1 MRTSKEY
8 RQTAWSAIKPVLP
21 IMLLI
26 FLVASL
32 PQLIFMFIQTA
43 FGLMPPMDTDLLLSD
58 PDAFVAAYSAFMS
71 SSKGITYSLLNTLF
85 TLMTIPLSLG
95 TIGAAQ
101 RILRGEGVLVRH
113 SLAYIPYTF
122 RAIWLQICT
131 TFYAF
136 WPMLLAYVVAIPVL
150 LTVSSPDIMPLTAIL
165 FFIAVIATL
174 VFAIMRLY
182 SMAASDYLLA
192 RNMELGMR
200 SGQYDLVSYVI
211 ASIATLCEGEL
222 LQSDRAERMEITRD
236 AYLEIIYKKTA
247 SLLGISAGVG
257 ALSAGANREQV
268 ARMRRFGD
276 ALGMAFQIQDD
287 ILDFTRGAETGK
299 PSNNDLREHKI
310 TLPLLLLL
318 DRADAARRDELLAL
332 LARCREDEA
341 AVDALQQAVEE
352 QGGLQEASKVMQS
365 YLQRATA
372 LLAEWPDDP
381 IRSALVNLCAYVAE
395 RNR

>member
-32 PQLIFMFIQTA
+32 PQFIFMFIQTA

-95 TIGAAQ
+95 SIGAAQ
-101 RILRGEGVLVRH
+101 RILRGEDVLVRH

-131 TFYAF
+131 AFYAF

-150 LTVSSPDIMPLTAIL
+150 LTVSSPDIMLLTAIL

-182 SMAASDYLLA
+182 LMAASDYLLA
-192 RNMELGMR
+192 RNPNTSVPEIMRTRRTIMKGNRMNFFLLELSFIGWN
-200 SGQYDLVSYVI
+200 LLI
-211 ASIATLCEGEL
+211 AVLDSAVLTMAGYTLANICSML
-222 LQSDRAERMEITRD
+222 LSLFLGVYMT
-236 AYLEIIYKKTA
+236 TA
-247 SLLGISAGVG
+247 KA
-257 ALSAGANREQV
+257 
-268 ARMRRFGD
+268 
-276 ALGMAFQIQDD
+276 AFV
-287 ILDFTRGAETGK
+287 
-299 PSNNDLREHKI
+299 NDL
-310 TLPLLLLL
+310 T
-318 DRADAARRDELLAL
+318 AAAPSDN
-332 LARCREDEA
+332 
-341 AVDALQQAVEE
+341 
-352 QGGLQEASKVMQS
+352 ASGKM
-365 YLQRATA
+365 T
-372 LLAEWPDDP
+372 E
-381 IRSALVNLCAYVAE
+381 
-395 RNR
+395 

>member
-32 PQLIFMFIQTA
+32 PQFIFMFIQLA
-43 FGLMPPMDTDLLLSD
+43 FGLTPPMDTDLLLSD

-85 TLMTIPLSLG
+85 TLMTIPLTLG

-101 RILRGEGVLVRH
+101 RILRGEDVLVRH

-150 LTVSSPDIMPLTAIL
+150 LTVSSPDIMLLTAIL

-182 SMAASDYLLA
+182 LMAASDYLLA
-192 RNMELGMR
+192 RNPNTSVPEIMRPSRTIMKGNRMSFFLLELSFIGWNLLIAVLDSAVLTMAGYTLANVCSMLLSLFLGVYMTTAKAAFVSDLTAAAPSDNA
-200 SGQYDLVSYVI
+200 SGKM
-211 ASIATLCEGEL
+211 TE
-222 LQSDRAERMEITRD
+222 
-236 AYLEIIYKKTA
+236 
-247 SLLGISAGVG
+247 
-257 ALSAGANREQV
+257 
-268 ARMRRFGD
+268 
-276 ALGMAFQIQDD
+276 
-287 ILDFTRGAETGK
+287 
-299 PSNNDLREHKI
+299 
-310 TLPLLLLL
+310 
-318 DRADAARRDELLAL
+318 
-332 LARCREDEA
+332 
-341 AVDALQQAVEE
+341 
-352 QGGLQEASKVMQS
+352 
-365 YLQRATA
+365 
-372 LLAEWPDDP
+372 
-381 IRSALVNLCAYVAE
+381 
-395 RNR
+395 

>member
-58 PDAFVAAYSAFMS
+58 PDAFVAACSAFMS

-85 TLMTIPLSLG
+85 TLMTIPLTLG

-101 RILRGEGVLVRH
+101 RILRGEDVLVRH

-150 LTVSSPDIMPLTAIL
+150 LTVSSPDIMLLTAIL

-182 SMAASDYLLA
+182 LMAASDYLLA
-192 RNMELGMR
+192 RNPNTSVSEIMRTSRTIMKGDRMNFFLLELSFIGWNLLIAVLDSAVLTMAGYTLANVCSMLLSLFLGVYMTTAKAAFVSDLTAAAPSDNA
-200 SGQYDLVSYVI
+200 SGKM
-211 ASIATLCEGEL
+211 TE
-222 LQSDRAERMEITRD
+222 
-236 AYLEIIYKKTA
+236 
-247 SLLGISAGVG
+247 
-257 ALSAGANREQV
+257 
-268 ARMRRFGD
+268 
-276 ALGMAFQIQDD
+276 
-287 ILDFTRGAETGK
+287 
-299 PSNNDLREHKI
+299 
-310 TLPLLLLL
+310 
-318 DRADAARRDELLAL
+318 
-332 LARCREDEA
+332 
-341 AVDALQQAVEE
+341 
-352 QGGLQEASKVMQS
+352 
-365 YLQRATA
+365 
-372 LLAEWPDDP
+372 
-381 IRSALVNLCAYVAE
+381 
-395 RNR
+395 

>member
-32 PQLIFMFIQTA
+32 PQFIFMFIQTA

-95 TIGAAQ
+95 SIGAAQ
-101 RILRGEGVLVRH
+101 RILRGEDVLVRH

-131 TFYAF
+131 AFYAF

-150 LTVSSPDIMPLTAIL
+150 LTVSSPDIMLLTAIL

-182 SMAASDYLLA
+182 LMAASDYLLA
-192 RNMELGMR
+192 RNPNTSVSEIMRTSRTIMKGNRMSFFLLELSFIGWNLLIAVLDSAVLTMAGYTLANVCSMLLSLFLGVYMTTAKAAFVSDLTAAAPSDNA
-200 SGQYDLVSYVI
+200 SGKM
-211 ASIATLCEGEL
+211 TE
-222 LQSDRAERMEITRD
+222 
-236 AYLEIIYKKTA
+236 
-247 SLLGISAGVG
+247 
-257 ALSAGANREQV
+257 
-268 ARMRRFGD
+268 
-276 ALGMAFQIQDD
+276 
-287 ILDFTRGAETGK
+287 
-299 PSNNDLREHKI
+299 
-310 TLPLLLLL
+310 
-318 DRADAARRDELLAL
+318 
-332 LARCREDEA
+332 
-341 AVDALQQAVEE
+341 
-352 QGGLQEASKVMQS
+352 
-365 YLQRATA
+365 
-372 LLAEWPDDP
+372 
-381 IRSALVNLCAYVAE
+381 
-395 RNR
+395 

>member
-32 PQLIFMFIQTA
+32 PQLIFMFIQPA

-58 PDAFVAAYSAFMS
+58 PHDFVAAYSAFMS
-71 SSKGITYSLLNTLF
+71 SSKGITSSLLNTLF
-85 TLMTIPLSLG
+85 TLMTIPLTLG

-101 RILRGEGVLVRH
+101 RILRGEDVLVRH

-150 LTVSSPDIMPLTAIL
+150 LTVSSPDIMLLTAIL

-182 SMAASDYLLA
+182 LMAASDYLLA
-192 RNMELGMR
+192 RNPNTSVSEIMRTSRTIMKGNRMSFFLLELSFIGWNLLIAVLDSAVLTMAGYTLANVCSMLLSLFLGVYMTTAKAAFVSDLTAAAPSDNA
-200 SGQYDLVSYVI
+200 SGKM
-211 ASIATLCEGEL
+211 TE
-222 LQSDRAERMEITRD
+222 
-236 AYLEIIYKKTA
+236 
-247 SLLGISAGVG
+247 
-257 ALSAGANREQV
+257 
-268 ARMRRFGD
+268 
-276 ALGMAFQIQDD
+276 
-287 ILDFTRGAETGK
+287 
-299 PSNNDLREHKI
+299 
-310 TLPLLLLL
+310 
-318 DRADAARRDELLAL
+318 
-332 LARCREDEA
+332 
-341 AVDALQQAVEE
+341 
-352 QGGLQEASKVMQS
+352 
-365 YLQRATA
+365 
-372 LLAEWPDDP
+372 
-381 IRSALVNLCAYVAE
+381 
-395 RNR
+395 

>member
-1 MRTSKEY
+1 MHTSKEY

-85 TLMTIPLSLG
+85 TLMSIPLTLG

-101 RILRGEGVLVRH
+101 RILRGEDVLVRH

-131 TFYAF
+131 AFYAF

-150 LTVSSPDIMPLTAIL
+150 LTVSSPDIMLLTAIL

-182 SMAASDYLLA
+182 LMAASDYLLA
-192 RNMELGMR
+192 CNPNTSVPEIMRTSRTIMKGNRMNFFLLELSFIGWN
-200 SGQYDLVSYVI
+200 LLI
-211 ASIATLCEGEL
+211 AVLDSAVLTMAGYTLANVCSMLLSLFLGVYMTTAKATF
-222 LQSDRAERMEITRD
+222 
-236 AYLEIIYKKTA
+236 
-247 SLLGISAGVG
+247 V
-257 ALSAGANREQV
+257 
-268 ARMRRFGD
+268 
-276 ALGMAFQIQDD
+276 
-287 ILDFTRGAETGK
+287 
-299 PSNNDLREHKI
+299 NDL
-310 TLPLLLLL
+310 T
-318 DRADAARRDELLAL
+318 AAAPSDN
-332 LARCREDEA
+332 
-341 AVDALQQAVEE
+341 
-352 QGGLQEASKVMQS
+352 ASGKM
-365 YLQRATA
+365 T
-372 LLAEWPDDP
+372 E
-381 IRSALVNLCAYVAE
+381 
-395 RNR
+395 

>member
-71 SSKGITYSLLNTLF
+71 SSKGITYSLLNLLF

-101 RILRGEGVLVRH
+101 RILRGEDVLVRH

-131 TFYAF
+131 AFYAF

-150 LTVSSPDIMPLTAIL
+150 LTVSSPDIMLLTAIL

-174 VFAIMRLY
+174 VFAIMRTYL
-182 SMAASDYLLA
+182 MVASDYLLA
-192 RNMELGMR
+192 RNPNTSVSEIMRTSRTIMKGNRMNFFLLELSFIGWNLLIAVLDSAVLTMAGYTLANIC
-200 SGQYDLVSYVI
+200 SMLLSLFLGVYMTTAKAAFVSDL
-211 ASIATLCEGEL
+211 T
-222 LQSDRAERMEITRD
+222 
-236 AYLEIIYKKTA
+236 
-247 SLLGISAGVG
+247 
-257 ALSAGANREQV
+257 
-268 ARMRRFGD
+268 
-276 ALGMAFQIQDD
+276 
-287 ILDFTRGAETGK
+287 
-299 PSNNDLREHKI
+299 
-310 TLPLLLLL
+310 
-318 DRADAARRDELLAL
+318 ADAPSDN
-332 LARCREDEA
+332 
-341 AVDALQQAVEE
+341 
-352 QGGLQEASKVMQS
+352 ASGKM
-365 YLQRATA
+365 T
-372 LLAEWPDDP
+372 E
-381 IRSALVNLCAYVAE
+381 
-395 RNR
+395 

>member
-32 PQLIFMFIQTA
+32 PQFIFMFIQLA
-43 FGLMPPMDTDLLLSD
+43 FGLTPPMDTDLLLSD

-85 TLMTIPLSLG
+85 TLMTIPLTLG

-101 RILRGEGVLVRH
+101 RILRGEDVLVRH

-150 LTVSSPDIMPLTAIL
+150 LTVSSPDIMLLTAIL

-182 SMAASDYLLA
+182 LMAASDYLLA
-192 RNMELGMR
+192 RNPNTSVPEIMCTSRTIMKGNRMSFFLLELSFIGWNLLIAVLDSAVLTMAGYTLANVCSMLLSLFLGVYMTTAKAAFVSDLTAAAPSDNA
-200 SGQYDLVSYVI
+200 SGKM
-211 ASIATLCEGEL
+211 TE
-222 LQSDRAERMEITRD
+222 
-236 AYLEIIYKKTA
+236 
-247 SLLGISAGVG
+247 
-257 ALSAGANREQV
+257 
-268 ARMRRFGD
+268 
-276 ALGMAFQIQDD
+276 
-287 ILDFTRGAETGK
+287 
-299 PSNNDLREHKI
+299 
-310 TLPLLLLL
+310 
-318 DRADAARRDELLAL
+318 
-332 LARCREDEA
+332 
-341 AVDALQQAVEE
+341 
-352 QGGLQEASKVMQS
+352 
-365 YLQRATA
+365 
-372 LLAEWPDDP
+372 
-381 IRSALVNLCAYVAE
+381 
-395 RNR
+395 

>member
-32 PQLIFMFIQTA
+32 PQFIFMFIQTA

-71 SSKGITYSLLNTLF
+71 SSKGIIYSLLNTLF
-85 TLMTIPLSLG
+85 TLMTIPLTLG
-95 TIGAAQ
+95 TIGAAE
-101 RILRGEGVLVRH
+101 RILRGEDVLVRH

-150 LTVSSPDIMPLTAIL
+150 LTVSSPDIMLLTAIL

-182 SMAASDYLLA
+182 LMAASDYLLA
-192 RNMELGMR
+192 RNPNTSVPEIMRTSRTIMKGNRMNFFLLELSFIGWN
-200 SGQYDLVSYVI
+200 LLI
-211 ASIATLCEGEL
+211 AVLDSAVLTMAGYTLANVCSML
-222 LQSDRAERMEITRD
+222 LSLFLGVYMT
-236 AYLEIIYKKTA
+236 TA
-247 SLLGISAGVG
+247 KA
-257 ALSAGANREQV
+257 
-268 ARMRRFGD
+268 
-276 ALGMAFQIQDD
+276 AFI
-287 ILDFTRGAETGK
+287 
-299 PSNNDLREHKI
+299 NDL
-310 TLPLLLLL
+310 T
-318 DRADAARRDELLAL
+318 AAAPSDN
-332 LARCREDEA
+332 
-341 AVDALQQAVEE
+341 
-352 QGGLQEASKVMQS
+352 ASGKM
-365 YLQRATA
+365 T
-372 LLAEWPDDP
+372 E
-381 IRSALVNLCAYVAE
+381 
-395 RNR
+395 

>member
-71 SSKGITYSLLNTLF
+71 SSKGITYSLLNLLF
-85 TLMTIPLSLG
+85 TLMTIPLTLG

-150 LTVSSPDIMPLTAIL
+150 LTVSSPDIMLLTAIL

-174 VFAIMRLY
+174 VFAIMRT
-182 SMAASDYLLA
+182 SRTIMKGNRMNFFLL
-192 RNMELGMR
+192 ELSFIGW
-200 SGQYDLVSYVI
+200 
-211 ASIATLCEGEL
+211 
-222 LQSDRAERMEITRD
+222 
-236 AYLEIIYKKTA
+236 
-247 SLLGISAGVG
+247 SLLIAVLDSAVLTMAGYTLANICSMLLSLFLGVYMTT
-257 ALSAGANREQV
+257 AKA
-268 ARMRRFGD
+268 
-276 ALGMAFQIQDD
+276 AFV
-287 ILDFTRGAETGK
+287 
-299 PSNNDLREHKI
+299 NDL
-310 TLPLLLLL
+310 T
-318 DRADAARRDELLAL
+318 DAAPSDN
-332 LARCREDEA
+332 
-341 AVDALQQAVEE
+341 
-352 QGGLQEASKVMQS
+352 ASGKM
-365 YLQRATA
+365 T
-372 LLAEWPDDP
+372 E
-381 IRSALVNLCAYVAE
+381 
-395 RNR
+395 

>member
-32 PQLIFMFIQTA
+32 PQFIFMFIQTA

-71 SSKGITYSLLNTLF
+71 SSKGITYSLLNLLF
-85 TLMTIPLSLG
+85 TLITIPLTLG

-113 SLAYIPYTF
+113 SLAYTPYTF

-150 LTVSSPDIMPLTAIL
+150 LTVSSPDIMLLTAIL

-182 SMAASDYLLA
+182 LMAASDYLLA
-192 RNMELGMR
+192 CNPNTSVSEIMRTSRTIMKGNRMNFFLLELSFIGWNLLIAVLDSAVLTMAGYTLANVCSMLLSLFLGVYMTTAKAAFVSDLTAAAPSDNA
-200 SGQYDLVSYVI
+200 SGKM
-211 ASIATLCEGEL
+211 TE
-222 LQSDRAERMEITRD
+222 
-236 AYLEIIYKKTA
+236 
-247 SLLGISAGVG
+247 
-257 ALSAGANREQV
+257 
-268 ARMRRFGD
+268 
-276 ALGMAFQIQDD
+276 
-287 ILDFTRGAETGK
+287 
-299 PSNNDLREHKI
+299 
-310 TLPLLLLL
+310 
-318 DRADAARRDELLAL
+318 
-332 LARCREDEA
+332 
-341 AVDALQQAVEE
+341 
-352 QGGLQEASKVMQS
+352 
-365 YLQRATA
+365 
-372 LLAEWPDDP
+372 
-381 IRSALVNLCAYVAE
+381 
-395 RNR
+395 

>member
-1 MRTSKEY
+1 MHTSKEY

-71 SSKGITYSLLNTLF
+71 SSKGITYSLLNLLF
-85 TLMTIPLSLG
+85 TLITIPLTLG

-101 RILRGEGVLVRH
+101 RILRGEDVLVRH

-131 TFYAF
+131 AFYAF

-150 LTVSSPDIMPLTAIL
+150 LTVSSPDIMLLTAIL

-182 SMAASDYLLA
+182 LMAASDYLLA
-192 RNMELGMR
+192 RNPNTSVSEIMRTSRTIMKGNRMNFFLLELSFIGWN
-200 SGQYDLVSYVI
+200 LLI
-211 ASIATLCEGEL
+211 AVLDSAVLAMAGYTLANVCSML
-222 LQSDRAERMEITRD
+222 LSLFLGVYMT
-236 AYLEIIYKKTA
+236 TA
-247 SLLGISAGVG
+247 KA
-257 ALSAGANREQV
+257 
-268 ARMRRFGD
+268 
-276 ALGMAFQIQDD
+276 AFV
-287 ILDFTRGAETGK
+287 
-299 PSNNDLREHKI
+299 NDL
-310 TLPLLLLL
+310 T
-318 DRADAARRDELLAL
+318 AAAPSDN
-332 LARCREDEA
+332 
-341 AVDALQQAVEE
+341 
-352 QGGLQEASKVMQS
+352 ASGKM
-365 YLQRATA
+365 T
-372 LLAEWPDDP
+372 E
-381 IRSALVNLCAYVAE
+381 
-395 RNR
+395 

>member
-32 PQLIFMFIQTA
+32 PQLIFMFIQPA

-58 PDAFVAAYSAFMS
+58 PDAFAAAYSAFMS

-85 TLMTIPLSLG
+85 TLMTIPLTLG

-101 RILRGEGVLVRH
+101 RILRGEDVLVRH

-122 RAIWLQICT
+122 CAIWLQICT

-150 LTVSSPDIMPLTAIL
+150 LTVSSPDIMLLTAIL

-182 SMAASDYLLA
+182 LMAASDYLLA
-192 RNMELGMR
+192 RNPNTSVSEIMRTSRTIMKGNRMSFFLLELSFIGWN
-200 SGQYDLVSYVI
+200 LLI
-211 ASIATLCEGEL
+211 AVLDSAVLTMAGYTLANICSML
-222 LQSDRAERMEITRD
+222 LSLFLGVYMT
-236 AYLEIIYKKTA
+236 TA
-247 SLLGISAGVG
+247 KA
-257 ALSAGANREQV
+257 
-268 ARMRRFGD
+268 
-276 ALGMAFQIQDD
+276 AFV
-287 ILDFTRGAETGK
+287 
-299 PSNNDLREHKI
+299 NDL
-310 TLPLLLLL
+310 T
-318 DRADAARRDELLAL
+318 AAAPSDN
-332 LARCREDEA
+332 
-341 AVDALQQAVEE
+341 
-352 QGGLQEASKVMQS
+352 ASGKM
-365 YLQRATA
+365 T
-372 LLAEWPDDP
+372 E
-381 IRSALVNLCAYVAE
+381 
-395 RNR
+395 

>member
-1 MRTSKEY
+1 MHTSKEY

-58 PDAFVAAYSAFMS
+58 PDAFVAACSAFMS

-95 TIGAAQ
+95 TIGAAE
-101 RILRGEGVLVRH
+101 RILRGEDVLVRH

-150 LTVSSPDIMPLTAIL
+150 LTVSSPDIMLLTAIL

-182 SMAASDYLLA
+182 LMAASDYLLA
-192 RNMELGMR
+192 RNPNTSVSEIMRTSRTIMKGNRMNFFLLELSFIGWNLLIAVLDSAVLTMAGYTLANIC
-200 SGQYDLVSYVI
+200 SMLLSLFLGVYMTTAKAAFVSDL
-211 ASIATLCEGEL
+211 T
-222 LQSDRAERMEITRD
+222 
-236 AYLEIIYKKTA
+236 
-247 SLLGISAGVG
+247 
-257 ALSAGANREQV
+257 
-268 ARMRRFGD
+268 
-276 ALGMAFQIQDD
+276 
-287 ILDFTRGAETGK
+287 
-299 PSNNDLREHKI
+299 
-310 TLPLLLLL
+310 
-318 DRADAARRDELLAL
+318 ADAPSDN
-332 LARCREDEA
+332 
-341 AVDALQQAVEE
+341 
-352 QGGLQEASKVMQS
+352 ASGKM
-365 YLQRATA
+365 T
-372 LLAEWPDDP
+372 E
-381 IRSALVNLCAYVAE
+381 
-395 RNR
+395 

>member
-71 SSKGITYSLLNTLF
+71 SSKGITYSLLNLLF
-85 TLMTIPLSLG
+85 TLITIPLTLG

-101 RILRGEGVLVRH
+101 RILRGEDVLVRH

-131 TFYAF
+131 AFYAF

-150 LTVSSPDIMPLTAIL
+150 LTVSSPDIMLLTAIL

-174 VFAIMRLY
+174 VFAIMRTYL
-182 SMAASDYLLA
+182 MVASDYLLA
-192 RNMELGMR
+192 RNPNTSVSEIMRTSRTIMKGNRMNFFLLELSFIGWN
-200 SGQYDLVSYVI
+200 LLI
-211 ASIATLCEGEL
+211 AVLDSAVLAMAGYTLANVCSML
-222 LQSDRAERMEITRD
+222 LSLFLGVYMT
-236 AYLEIIYKKTA
+236 TA
-247 SLLGISAGVG
+247 KA
-257 ALSAGANREQV
+257 
-268 ARMRRFGD
+268 
-276 ALGMAFQIQDD
+276 AFV
-287 ILDFTRGAETGK
+287 
-299 PSNNDLREHKI
+299 NDL
-310 TLPLLLLL
+310 T
-318 DRADAARRDELLAL
+318 AAAPSDN
-332 LARCREDEA
+332 
-341 AVDALQQAVEE
+341 
-352 QGGLQEASKVMQS
+352 ASGKM
-365 YLQRATA
+365 T
-372 LLAEWPDDP
+372 E
-381 IRSALVNLCAYVAE
+381 
-395 RNR
+395 

>member
-32 PQLIFMFIQTA
+32 PQLIFMFIQPA
-43 FGLMPPMDTDLLLSD
+43 FGLTPPMDTDLLLSD

-85 TLMTIPLSLG
+85 TLMTIPLTLG

-101 RILRGEGVLVRH
+101 RILRGEDVLVRH

-150 LTVSSPDIMPLTAIL
+150 LTVSSPDIMLLTAIL

-182 SMAASDYLLA
+182 LMAASDYLLA
-192 RNMELGMR
+192 RNPNTSVSEIMRTSRTIMKGNRMSFFLLELSFIGWN
-200 SGQYDLVSYVI
+200 LLI
-211 ASIATLCEGEL
+211 AVLDSAVLTMAGYTLANVCSML
-222 LQSDRAERMEITRD
+222 LSLFLGVYMT
-236 AYLEIIYKKTA
+236 TA
-247 SLLGISAGVG
+247 KSAFV
-257 ALSAGANREQV
+257 
-268 ARMRRFGD
+268 
-276 ALGMAFQIQDD
+276 
-287 ILDFTRGAETGK
+287 
-299 PSNNDLREHKI
+299 NDL
-310 TLPLLLLL
+310 T
-318 DRADAARRDELLAL
+318 AAAPSDN
-332 LARCREDEA
+332 
-341 AVDALQQAVEE
+341 
-352 QGGLQEASKVMQS
+352 ASSKM
-365 YLQRATA
+365 T
-372 LLAEWPDDP
+372 E
-381 IRSALVNLCAYVAE
+381 
-395 RNR
+395 

>member
-1 MRTSKEY
+1 MHTSKEY

-71 SSKGITYSLLNTLF
+71 SSKGITYSLLNLLF
-85 TLMTIPLSLG
+85 TLMSIPLTLG

-101 RILRGEGVLVRH
+101 RILRGEDVLVRH

-131 TFYAF
+131 AFYAF

-150 LTVSSPDIMPLTAIL
+150 LTVSSPDIMLLTAIL

-182 SMAASDYLLA
+182 LMAASDYLLA
-192 RNMELGMR
+192 RNPNTSVSEIMRTSRTIMKGNRMSFFLLELSFIGWN
-200 SGQYDLVSYVI
+200 LLI
-211 ASIATLCEGEL
+211 AVLDSAVLTMAGYTLANVCSML
-222 LQSDRAERMEITRD
+222 LSLFLGVYMT
-236 AYLEIIYKKTA
+236 TA
-247 SLLGISAGVG
+247 KSAFV
-257 ALSAGANREQV
+257 
-268 ARMRRFGD
+268 
-276 ALGMAFQIQDD
+276 
-287 ILDFTRGAETGK
+287 
-299 PSNNDLREHKI
+299 NDL
-310 TLPLLLLL
+310 T
-318 DRADAARRDELLAL
+318 AAAPSDN
-332 LARCREDEA
+332 
-341 AVDALQQAVEE
+341 
-352 QGGLQEASKVMQS
+352 ASSKM
-365 YLQRATA
+365 T
-372 LLAEWPDDP
+372 E
-381 IRSALVNLCAYVAE
+381 
-395 RNR
+395 

>member
-8 RQTAWSAIKPVLP
+8 RQTAWSAITPVLP

-32 PQLIFMFIQTA
+32 PQFIFMFIQPA
-43 FGLMPPMDTDLLLSD
+43 FGLTPPMDTDLLLSD

-85 TLMTIPLSLG
+85 TLMTIPLTLG

-101 RILRGEGVLVRH
+101 RILRGEDVLVRH

-150 LTVSSPDIMPLTAIL
+150 LTVSSPDIMLLTAIL

-182 SMAASDYLLA
+182 LMAASDYLLA
-192 RNMELGMR
+192 RNPNTSVPEIMRTSRTIMKGNRMSFFLLELSFIGWN
-200 SGQYDLVSYVI
+200 LLI
-211 ASIATLCEGEL
+211 AVLDSAVLTMAGYTLANICSML
-222 LQSDRAERMEITRD
+222 LSLFLGVYMT
-236 AYLEIIYKKTA
+236 TA
-247 SLLGISAGVG
+247 KA
-257 ALSAGANREQV
+257 
-268 ARMRRFGD
+268 
-276 ALGMAFQIQDD
+276 AFI
-287 ILDFTRGAETGK
+287 
-299 PSNNDLREHKI
+299 NDL
-310 TLPLLLLL
+310 T
-318 DRADAARRDELLAL
+318 AAAPSDN
-332 LARCREDEA
+332 
-341 AVDALQQAVEE
+341 
-352 QGGLQEASKVMQS
+352 ASGKM
-365 YLQRATA
+365 T
-372 LLAEWPDDP
+372 E
-381 IRSALVNLCAYVAE
+381 
-395 RNR
+395 